1 MACTSEEDA
10 CSPCADEAV
19 QAEGDGLEAGDCEDA
34 AVEADDGDF
43 DGGAEE
49 EVGELVCEEDLHT
62 LVTILQT
69 IVIVA

>member
-1 MACTSEEDA
+1 
-10 CSPCADEAV
+10 
-19 QAEGDGLEAGDCEDA
+19 LEAGGCEDA

-62 LVTILQT
+62 LVAILQT
-69 IVIVA
+69 IVIVAEHTFQ